1 MVGMTRFERATP
13 SSQARCSTKLSHIP
27 KNLDGSTNFNLIIN
41 KIGCQGFL
49 AEKLK
54 GLKAE

>member
-27 KNLDGSTNFNLIIN
+27 AMLYLIFNFRLAHFGYNLTGRKLL
-41 KIGCQGFL
+41 L
-49 AEKLK
+49 AP
-54 GLKAE
+54 